1 MLNVLTTL
9 KKSICLNYQH
19 HSYISI
25 KISVYGKIENT
36 SSQIINKKEVI
47 LFNKTLKI
55 MIKKTITLTVSVEI
69 TTL

>member
-1 MLNVLTTL
+1 M
-9 KKSICLNYQH
+9 
-19 HSYISI
+19 
-25 KISVYGKIENT
+25 YGKIENT

-69 TTL
+69 TTLYSIKNISLHHQHHSIKKLKDIILIK